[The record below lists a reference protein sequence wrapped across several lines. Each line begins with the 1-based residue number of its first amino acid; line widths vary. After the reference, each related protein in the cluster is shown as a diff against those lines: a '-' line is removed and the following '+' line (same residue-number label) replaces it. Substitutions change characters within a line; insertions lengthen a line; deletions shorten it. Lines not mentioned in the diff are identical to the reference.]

1 MLVLSIILAILSII
15 LGYFTWNLMRK
26 VEKYEDIAQYQQN
39 YIENISTII
48 GESSKRLRE
57 VDEKGTFQSD
67 DEVGFFF
74 NTIKEI
80 QRILDEFNLT
90 VTDGQKEEQE

>member
-1 MLVLSIILAILSII
+1 MLVLSIIFAILLIVF
-15 LGYFTWNLMRK
+15 GYFTWNLLKK

-39 YIENISTII
+39 YIENISTVI

-74 NTIKEI
+74 ETIQVLEI
-80 QRILDEFNLT
+80 
-90 VTDGQKEEQE
+90 

>member
-1 MLVLSIILAILSII
+1 MLVLSIILAILTII

-26 VEKYEDIAQYQQN
+26 VERYEDVAQYQQN
-39 YIENISTII
+39 YIDNLSTII
-48 GESSKRLRE
+48 GESEKRLQE

-74 NTIKEI
+74 NTLKEI
-80 QRILDEFNLT
+80 QRVLDQFNL
-90 VTDGQKEEQE
+90 K

>member
-1 MLVLSIILAILSII
+1 MLVLSIILAILAII
-15 LGYFTWNLMRK
+15 LGYFTWNLMKK

-39 YIENISTII
+39 YIDNLSTII
-48 GESSKRLRE
+48 GESEKRLRE
-57 VDEKGTFQSD
+57 VDAKGTFQSD

-80 QRILDEFNLT
+80 QRVLGEFNLN
-90 VTDGQKEEQE
+90 

>member
-1 MLVLSIILAILSII
+1 MLAVLIIFAILSII
-15 LGYFTWNLMRK
+15 LGYTAWNLMKK

-39 YIENISTII
+39 YIDNLSTII
-48 GESSKRLRE
+48 GESEKRLQE
-57 VDEKGTFQSD
+57 VDERGTFKSD

-80 QRILDEFNLT
+80 QRVLDQFNL
-90 VTDGQKEEQE
+90 K

>member
-1 MLVLSIILAILSII
+1 MLLTTIIFAILSII
-15 LGYFTWNLMRK
+15 LAYFTWNLMRK

-48 GESSKRLRE
+48 GESSKRLQE
-57 VDEKGTFQSD
+57 VDGRGTFESD

-74 NTIKEI
+74 KTLKEV
-80 QRILDEFNLT
+80 QSILDEFNLN

>member
-1 MLVLSIILAILSII
+1 MLVLSIILTILVII
-15 LGYFTWNLMRK
+15 LGFFTWNLMKK

-39 YIENISTII
+39 YIDNLSTII
-48 GESSKRLRE
+48 GESEKRLQE
-57 VDEKGTFQSD
+57 VDERGTFQSD

-80 QRILDEFNLT
+80 QRVLGEFNL
-90 VTDGQKEEQE
+90 K

>member
-1 MLVLSIILAILSII
+1 MLVVSIIFAILSII
-15 LGYFTWNLMRK
+15 LGYTAWNLMKK

-39 YIENISTII
+39 YIDNLSTII
-48 GESSKRLRE
+48 GESEKRLQE
-57 VDEKGTFQSD
+57 VDERGTFKSD

-80 QRILDEFNLT
+80 QRVLDQFNL
-90 VTDGQKEEQE
+90 K

>member
-1 MLVLSIILAILSII
+1 MLVLSIIFAILLIVF
-15 LGYFTWNLMRK
+15 GYFTWNLMRK

-39 YIENISTII
+39 YIENISTVI

-57 VDEKGTFQSD
+57 VDEKGSFQSD

-74 NTIKEI
+74 NTIKEM
-80 QRILDEFNLT
+80 QRILDEFNLN

>member
-1 MLVLSIILAILSII
+1 MLVLSIILTILVIILSF
-15 LGYFTWNLMRK
+15 FTWNLMKK

-39 YIENISTII
+39 YIDNLSTII
-48 GESSKRLRE
+48 GESEKRLQE
-57 VDEKGTFQSD
+57 VDAKGTFQSD

-80 QRILDEFNLT
+80 QRVLGEFNL
-90 VTDGQKEEQE
+90 K

>member
-1 MLVLSIILAILSII
+1 MLVLSIILTILVII
-15 LGYFTWNLMRK
+15 LAFFTWNLMKK

-39 YIENISTII
+39 YIDNISTII
-48 GESSKRLRE
+48 GESEKKLQE
-57 VDEKGTFQSD
+57 VDQRGTFQSD

-80 QRILDEFNLT
+80 QRVLDQFNL
-90 VTDGQKEEQE
+90 K

>member
-1 MLVLSIILAILSII
+1 MLVLSIILTILVII
-15 LGYFTWNLMRK
+15 LAFFTWNLMKK

-39 YIENISTII
+39 YIDNLSTII
-48 GESSKRLRE
+48 GESEKRLQE
-57 VDEKGTFQSD
+57 VDERGTFQSD

-80 QRILDEFNLT
+80 QRVLGEFNI
-90 VTDGQKEEQE
+90 K

>member
-1 MLVLSIILAILSII
+1 MLVVSIIFAILFII
-15 LGYFTWNLMRK
+15 LGFFTWNLMKK

-39 YIENISTII
+39 YIDNISTII
-48 GESSKRLRE
+48 GESEKRLQE
-57 VDEKGTFQSD
+57 VDQKGTFQSD

-80 QRILDEFNLT
+80 QRVLGEFNL
-90 VTDGQKEEQE
+90 K

>member
-1 MLVLSIILAILSII
+1 MLLVSIIFAILSIV
-15 LGYFTWNLMRK
+15 LGFITWNLMKK

-39 YIENISTII
+39 YIDNLSTII
-48 GESSKRLRE
+48 GESEKRLQE
-57 VDEKGTFQSD
+57 VDQRGTFQSD

-80 QRILDEFNLT
+80 QRVLDQFNL
-90 VTDGQKEEQE
+90 K

>member
-1 MLVLSIILAILSII
+1 MLVLSIILAILVII
-15 LGYFTWNLMRK
+15 LSFFTWNLMKK

-39 YIENISTII
+39 YIDNLSTII
-48 GESSKRLRE
+48 GESEKRLQE
-57 VDEKGTFQSD
+57 VDERGTFQSD

-80 QRILDEFNLT
+80 QRVLGEFNI
-90 VTDGQKEEQE
+90 K

>member
-1 MLVLSIILAILSII
+1 MLVLSIILAILAII
-15 LGYFTWNLMRK
+15 LGYFTWNLMKK

-39 YIENISTII
+39 YIDNLSTII
-48 GESSKRLRE
+48 GESEKRLQE
-57 VDEKGTFQSD
+57 VDQKGTFQSD

-80 QRILDEFNLT
+80 QRVLDQFNL
-90 VTDGQKEEQE
+90 K

>member
-1 MLVLSIILAILSII
+1 MLVLSIILAILAII
-15 LGYFTWNLMRK
+15 LGYFTWNLMKK

-39 YIENISTII
+39 YIDNLSTII
-48 GESSKRLRE
+48 GESEKRLQE
-57 VDEKGTFQSD
+57 VDQRGTFQSD

-80 QRILDEFNLT
+80 QRVLDQFNL
-90 VTDGQKEEQE
+90 K

>member
-1 MLVLSIILAILSII
+1 MLLVSIIFAILSII
-15 LGYFTWNLMRK
+15 LGFFTWNLMKK

-39 YIENISTII
+39 YIDNISTII
-48 GESSKRLRE
+48 GESEKRLQE
-57 VDEKGTFQSD
+57 VDQKGAFQSD

-80 QRILDEFNLT
+80 QRILDQFNL
-90 VTDGQKEEQE
+90 K